1 MSTQP
6 LLAPKGALLSQE
18 LASLTPLAQCRGLTL
33 YAFYADHT
41 PAILEE
47 IGRLREVGFR
57 AVGAGRGQALDLDD
71 LDTGPGAY
79 QQLIAWDAA
88 EQEIVALYRFQLGAR
103 QARYGDACLRTS
115 RLFEYSPAFREQG
128 LHRAIELGRSVV
140 NRDARRARLGFF
152 ALWAGLGALLRT
164 YPEVRYFF
172 GNVSLYKSMNPAA
185 RDCLVH
191 HLQQHYRPAEPW
203 LQAREAVRFDPP
215 EQPTHPVVAPGEA
228 DTPEQRIR
236 QLRQLLSPWQQSIP
250 PILQSYMGLSTD
262 IQFGETVFDAD
273 FGDALEIGL
282 VVPVETINDQVY
294 RRFIAG

>member
-6 LLAPKGALLSQE
+6 RLSTKGELMAQE
-18 LASLTPLAQCRGLTL
+18 LAELTPLAVCRGLML
-33 YAFYADHT
+33 YAFYADNTPHT
-41 PAILEE
+41 LEE
-47 IGRLREVGFR
+47 IGRLREAGFR
-57 AVGAGRGQALDLDD
+57 AVGAGRGQTLDLDD

-88 EQEIVALYRFQLGAR
+88 EQEIVAMYRFQLGAR
-103 QARYGDACLRTS
+103 QALYGDSCLRTS
-115 RLFEYSPAFREQG
+115 RLFDYSPDFREQG

-140 NRDARRARLGFF
+140 NREARRARLGFF

-172 GNVSLYKSMNPAA
+172 GNVSLYKSMEPEA

-191 HLQQHYRPAEPW
+191 HLHQHYQPAHPW
-203 LQAREAVRFDPP
+203 LRARDEVRFAPP
-215 EQPTHPVVAPGEA
+215 EQASHPAVAPGET

-236 QLRQLLSPWQQSIP
+236 QLRQLLSQWQESIP
-250 PILQSYMGLSTD
+250 PILQSYMGLSTE

-282 VVPVETINDQVY
+282 VVPVEKINEQVY

>member
-1 MSTQP
+1 MSTQSILSSKGE
-6 LLAPKGALLSQE
+6 LLAQE
-18 LASLTPLAQCRGLTL
+18 LADLTPLADCRGLTL
-33 YAFYADHT
+33 YAFYADNKPVT
-41 PAILEE
+41 LEE

-57 AVGAGRGQALDLDD
+57 AVGAGRGQTLDLDD

-88 EQEIVALYRFQLGAR
+88 EQEIVAMYRFQLGAR
-103 QARYGDACLRTS
+103 QALYGDGCLRTS
-115 RLFEYSPAFREQG
+115 RLFDYSPEFRDQG

-140 NRDARRARLGFF
+140 NRDARRAKLGFF

-172 GNVSLYKSMNPAA
+172 GNVSLYKSMDPEA

-191 HLQQHYRPAEPW
+191 HLHQHYQPAQPW
-203 LQAREAVRFDPP
+203 LRARPWVRFETPDLIISPA
-215 EQPTHPVVAPGEA
+215 VAPGEL

-236 QLRQLLSPWQQSIP
+236 QLRQLLSPWQESIP
-250 PILQSYMGLSTD
+250 PILQSYMGLSTE

-282 VVPVETINDQVY
+282 VVPVEKINEQVR
-294 RRFIAG
+294 RRFID